1 MSAKK
6 ILLAQ
11 FDLHHVL
18 FNNVLADISEEE
30 SNKNIAAPMNS
41 IKWLAG
47 HLLWA
52 QHSLAT
58 IGGVKIDLPWRD
70 HFYTEGAATD
80 ADRNATP
87 SKMPTLQMIL
97 DKWNE
102 DAPQIRAGLQAL
114 PEEALSAMIN
124 ARHPIFPFDNT
135 LGGRWAFT
143 NHHQAY
149 TIGQIGIL
157 RRGFG
162 KEAMKYFG

>member
-18 FNNVLADISEEE
+18 FNNVIADISEEE
-30 SNKNIAAPMNS
+30 SNKSIAGPMNN

-52 QHSLAT
+52 QHSLA
-58 IGGVKIDLPWRD
+58 VLAAVEIDLPWRD
-70 HFYTEGAATD
+70 HFYTRAGATD
-80 ADRNATP
+80 ADRNAAP
-87 SKMPTLQMIL
+87 SEMPTLQMIQ
-97 DKWNE
+97 DKWNK
-102 DAPQIRAGLQAL
+102 DSPQIRAGL
-114 PEEALSAMIN
+114 EALSDDFLNNVTN
-124 ARHPIFPFDNT
+124 AKHPIFPFDNT
-135 LGGRWAFT
+135 LGGKWAFT

-157 RRGFG
+157 RRGLG
-162 KEAMKYFG
+162 KEGMKYF

>member
-18 FNNVLADISEEE
+18 FNNVLTGISDEE
-30 SNKNIAAPMNS
+30 SNEVIMEPMNN

-52 QHSLAT
+52 QHSLARMGS
-58 IGGVKIDLPWRD
+58 INLDLPWRN
-70 HFYTEGAATD
+70 HFYTESGATD
-80 ADRNATP
+80 ADYNAPP
-87 SKMPTLQMIL
+87 SEMPKLDMIIN
-97 DKWNE
+97 KWNV
-102 DAPQIRAGLQAL
+102 DTPQVRTGLVAI
-114 PEEALSAMIN
+114 PDEALGEVAHFK
-124 ARHPIFPFDNT
+124 HPILPFDNT
-135 LGGRWAFT
+135 LGGRWAFI

-157 RRGFG
+157 RRAMQ
-162 KEAMKYFG
+162 KEGMKYF

>member
-18 FNNVLADISEEE
+18 FNNVTDDISEEE
-30 SNKNIAAPMNS
+30 SNQTIAPAMNS

-47 HLLWA
+47 HLHWA
-52 QHSLAT
+52 QHSLA
-58 IGGVKIDLPWRD
+58 IMGGVKIDLPWRD
-70 HFYTEGAATD
+70 HFYTQAGATD
-80 ADRNATP
+80 ADRNAVA
-87 SKMPTLQMIL
+87 SEMPALRMIR

-102 DAPQIRAGLQAL
+102 DTPQIRAGLDAL
-114 PEEALSAMIN
+114 TEEALSTVID
-124 ARHPIFPFDNT
+124 ARHPIAPFDNT
-135 LGGRWAFT
+135 LAGKWAFT

-157 RRGFG
+157 RRGLG
-162 KEAMKYFG
+162 KEAMKYFS